1 MAIFAHVPK
10 RSKGEVCNTS
20 RLKGPRKFDSYRAL
34 EMLNSKGDDMS
45 ASLNDVNAV
54 KAAVADKMAKLLK
67 TVDSKDTTLPK
78 KDVLNSVCDIFQG
91 AAASV
96 GAKLWRVWDRY
107 NTEKVY
113 TVTVEIFFGND
124 KVSLEY
130 VAQ

>member
-1 MAIFAHVPK
+1 
-10 RSKGEVCNTS
+10 
-20 RLKGPRKFDSYRAL
+20 
-34 EMLNSKGDDMS
+34 MS

-113 TVTVEIFFGND
+113 TVAVEIFFGND

-130 VAQ
+130 VDDGEMAELVKAELC

>member
-1 MAIFAHVPK
+1 
-10 RSKGEVCNTS
+10 
-20 RLKGPRKFDSYRAL
+20 
-34 EMLNSKGDDMS
+34 MS

-78 KDVLNSVCDIFQG
+78 KDALNSVCDIFQG

-130 VAQ
+130 IDDTLK